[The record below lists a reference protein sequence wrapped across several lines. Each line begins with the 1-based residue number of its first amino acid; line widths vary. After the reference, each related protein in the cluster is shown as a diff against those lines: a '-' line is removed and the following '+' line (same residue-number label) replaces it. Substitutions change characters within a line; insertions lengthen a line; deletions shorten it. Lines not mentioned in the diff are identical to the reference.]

1 MRTQLKPSS
10 FGLTLWPWGS
20 GSGPGL
26 QGLGEF
32 ALWLISELPGE
43 VTRLSLWFAHVLSGS
58 YLSCR

>member
-32 ALWLISELPGE
+32 AFWLISELPG
-43 VTRLSLWFAHVLSGS
+43 
-58 YLSCR
+58 